1 MKKNNKTKPVFG
13 EWIGVE
19 FPPELDRNVIVCRE
33 GQGIS
38 FEAHRHRDKETK
50 KIYWTNAIWGYSPY
64 NPITGLTHWMPMPP
78 AYGLKQ
84 R

>member
-1 MKKNNKTKPVFG
+1 MKNTKTKPVFG
-13 EWIGVE
+13 EWTSIE
-19 FPPELDRNVIVCRE
+19 YPPELGKSVIVCRE

-38 FEAHRHRDKETK
+38 FEAARYKDKETK
-50 KIYWTNAIWGYSPY
+50 KVFWSNAVWGHNPH